1 MTSPRSKAAIDAVL
15 AGESIARAAAAA
27 GLSRDA
33 VYKAISRQTGRA
45 NRAEAE
51 RRQLAR
57 LARAEKSRLDA
68 ERSKI
73 LNEAFKKIEQLPRGK
88 GPNSSEW
95 VDLAEVL
102 RIMSA

>member
-1 MTSPRSKAAIDAVL
+1 MTTSRSQSAVNAVL
-15 AGESIARAAAAA
+15 AGVPISQAAAAA
-27 GLSRDA
+27 GISRDA
-33 VYKAISRQTGRA
+33 VYKAIARQAARA

-51 RRQLAR
+51 RQQLAR
-57 LARAEKSRLDA
+57 LQRAEKSRLQA